1 MRLLRIEA
9 VRYGALAGAALG
21 ELGPGLTVVHGP
33 NEAGKSSFTSLV
45 RHVLYGYPNL
55 RDSEDGY
62 HVSGEGRCA
71 RLVFEDGTGS
81 WVIERTEGTHGGTL
95 RVRTISG
102 PDRPTLVDDL
112 TRGVSGRTFRTV
124 FGFGLD
130 QMALIAQER
139 SSEDGV
145 IARLYAAGAGL
156 RVNPQEI
163 RAAVEREAAELFKPA
178 GRKQVVNEHVAEL
191 RRVRSELRDL
201 RTEAESF
208 LGDQGRLREL
218 EADLARARAARDAA
232 RERAMTL
239 VAAIERADAQRSA
252 IGASEAALPEL
263 LRERKRLAEE
273 AAGLQVDETLL
284 NAAPQLEALLDEA
297 SGHVRAMQ
305 SLQESEAAVVRAET
319 RYADTIAR
327 AAVDAQ
333 ALDALAES
341 HDSAA
346 AIEQAREDLQRL
358 QLQCETRDEGI
369 GRASADL
376 EAAERELARLLAPL
390 GISGDPSEAIAERL
404 AAVDAV
410 EAMRGGGPRQAR
422 LDIPSIILLLSGVAA
437 VVAGLALAEWA
448 YVLVGAAFAAAGV
461 VFLLRSGHGA
471 PTLPANDERDYLRLL
486 GLEGSVSTLEL
497 SRSRRALEAARAA
510 EAGVAGARRA
520 LEAARRES
528 ELGCD
533 ALETRRELWSAWL
546 RERGLDASL
555 TPAAAASVLAVA
567 REARNHGALLQEA
580 RTAHAHALEQLGT
593 FGVHFTEVAGAFL
606 GLAGPVAA
614 GDVTAE
620 ANRLRDLLVTA
631 RDASARRENIGREI
645 AALES
650 RITDVNERMDRA
662 RQELLAVYA
671 RFDLADGG
679 SYEDLRALG
688 MTAESAAAEASE
700 ACDELAHTV
709 HQLEGRLAAGA
720 RDSRTG
726 ELHVEESALAE
737 RLAETVDRYLV
748 LATAARLLGDAQA
761 RYQRERQP
769 EVVRRAGEIFTTM
782 TEGRYVGLTV
792 PLADGGIEVFD
803 ERSGVR
809 GADMLSR
816 GTAEQLYLAIR
827 LGLISQLG
835 EVGQGLPVIMDDVLV
850 NFDPVRR
857 RGAAAAIVAAA
868 ADRQVIFFT
877 CHPETAGLF
886 AEVTDDLAR
895 IELPRVCI

>member
-1 MRLLRIEA
+1 MDAI
-9 VRYGALAGAALG
+9 RYGALADAALG

-62 HVSGEGRCA
+62 HVGGEGRCA

-81 WVIERTEGTHGGTL
+81 WVVERTEGTHGGTL
-95 RVRTISG
+95 RVRALSG
-102 PDRPTLVDDL
+102 PDRPALVDDL
-112 TRGVSGRTFRTV
+112 TRGVSSRTFRTV

-178 GRKQVVNEHVAEL
+178 GRKQAVNEHVAEL
-191 RRVRSELRDL
+191 RRVRAELRDL
-201 RTEAESF
+201 RAEAETF
-208 LGDQGRLREL
+208 LGDQGRLREM
-218 EADLARARAARDAA
+218 EADLVAARAARDVA

-252 IGASEAALPEL
+252 IAAGESALPEL

-273 AAGLQVDETLL
+273 SEHLHVDGRLL
-284 NAAPQLEALLDEA
+284 DAAPQLEALLDEA
-297 SGHVRAMQ
+297 AGHARAMQ

-319 RYADTIAR
+319 RYADTIIR
-327 AAVDAQ
+327 SAVDAQ

-358 QLQCETRDEGI
+358 QLQCEARDEGI
-369 GRASADL
+369 GRATADL
-376 EAAERELARLLAPL
+376 AIAGRELARVLTPL

-410 EAMRGGGPRQAR
+410 EAMRGGEPRRSR

-437 VVAGLALAEWA
+437 VVAGLALAEWV

-471 PTLPANDERDYLRLL
+471 PTLPANEERDYLRLL
-486 GLEGSVSTLEL
+486 GLEGSVSALEL
-497 SRSRRALEAARAA
+497 SRARRALEAARAA
-510 EAGVAGARRA
+510 EASVAAADRA

-533 ALETRRELWSAWL
+533 ALETRRELWAAWL

-567 REARNHGALLQEA
+567 REARNHGTLLQES
-580 RTAHAHALEQLGT
+580 RTAHAHALARLEA
-593 FGVHFTEVAGAFL
+593 FGAHFAEVAGAFVAL
-606 GLAGPVAA
+606 NGPVPVA
-614 GDVTAE
+614 DVSAE
-620 ANRLRDLLVTA
+620 ANRLRDLLVAA
-631 RDASARRENIGREI
+631 RDASARRETIAREI

-650 RITDVNERMDRA
+650 RITDVNERSDRA
-662 RQELLAVYA
+662 RQELLEVYA

-679 SYEDLRALG
+679 TYEDLRALG
-688 MTAESAAAEASE
+688 MTAEAAAAEANA

-709 HQLEGRLAAGA
+709 HQLEGRLAARA
-720 RDSRTG
+720 CDSRAG

-737 RLAETVDRYLV
+737 RLAETIDRYLV

-761 RYQRERQP
+761 RFQRERQP
-769 EVVRRAGEIFTTM
+769 EVVKRAGEIFTTM

-809 GADMLSR
+809 AADMLSR

-827 LGLISQLG
+827 LGLISRLG

-850 NFDPVRR
+850 NFDPDRR
-857 RGAAAAIVAAA
+857 RGAAAAIAVAA

-877 CHPETAGLF
+877 CHPETAELF
-886 AEVTDDLAR
+886 AEVTDDLTR
-895 IELPRVCI
+895 IELPRVRI